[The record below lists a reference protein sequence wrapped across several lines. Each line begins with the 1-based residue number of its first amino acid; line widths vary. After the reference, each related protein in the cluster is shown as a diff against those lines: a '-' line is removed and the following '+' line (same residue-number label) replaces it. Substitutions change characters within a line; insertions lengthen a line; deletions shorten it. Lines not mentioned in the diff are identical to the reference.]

1 MLSRVAD
8 SIYWMSRYIE
18 RAESVARL
26 VEVNLNLMLD
36 FPVESV
42 GQQWRPL
49 VTTTGDHAQFA
60 ACFDA
65 PTRANVIDFLVFERQ
80 NPNSIL
86 SCLRA
91 ARENARVTR
100 EIITSTMW
108 EQLNTFYLLVQ
119 SAAADQRVLPDD
131 FFTRVRTASHLFTG
145 ITDAAMSHGEAWHF
159 CRLGRKLERAD
170 KSTRI
175 LDLKYFF
182 LLPTPEEVGTPLDDL
197 LWTAVLRSASAFEM
211 YRKRH
216 GRIAPDRVVAFL
228 LLDREFPRA
237 VHYCLIA
244 ADESLHA
251 LAGTPSGTFC
261 NLPEQRIGQLRSE
274 LAYTEV
280 ADIITSGLHQ
290 YLDGLQAKLNAA
302 GTAIHDTFFALPPP
316 AGAAEEAV
324 APVACGT
331 NE

>member
-1 MLSRVAD
+1 
-8 SIYWMSRYIE
+8 MSRYIE
-18 RAESVARL
+18 RAENVARF

-49 VTTTGDHAQFA
+49 VTTTGDHVQFA
-60 ACFDA
+60 ARFDA
-65 PTRANVIDFLVFERQ
+65 PTRANVIDFLVFDRE

-91 ARENARVTR
+91 ARENARITR

-119 SAAADQRVLPDD
+119 SAAAADHRVLPDD

-145 ITDAAMSHGEAWHF
+145 ITDATMSHGEAWHF

-182 LLPTPEEVGTPLDDL
+182 LLPTLEEVGTPLDDL

-251 LAGTPSGTFC
+251 LSGTPSGTFC

-274 LAYTEV
+274 LAYTAV
-280 ADIITSGLHQ
+280 ADIIASGLHQ
-290 YLDGLQAKLNAA
+290 YLDDLQVKLNAA
-302 GTAIHDTFFALPPP
+302 GAAIHDTFFALPPP
-316 AGAAEEAV
+316 AAVPVEETAAA
-324 APVACGT
+324 ACGG